1 MPILA
6 DYHLHSSF
14 SGDSDI
20 PMERMIERGIIPTRK
35 RKRAAYLIWTRQLMS
50 VGLHV
55 VRKSMRGG
63 FICALG

>member
-20 PMERMIERGIIPTRK
+20 PMERMIERGIAIGMETMCFTEHVDFDYPYK
-35 RKRAAYLIWTRQLMS
+35 KEEES
-50 VGLHV
+50 GL
-55 VRKSMRGG
+55 
-63 FICALG
+63 FD